1 MAYQKLQAG
10 TAIAVIPA
18 DNINIPNP
26 SSEIL
31 RGRLATTTQ
40 ATIAG
45 TNTFTAANTTFQDGS
60 VKVGDI
66 IYYHG
71 GTGQAMRITAIV
83 SDTVLTVDDGAGGAV
98 ANSAVNSDWEIFK
111 DTNTA
116 CVLYVGVAGDLEVNM
131 CNNGATILFTSA
143 LNGYHPIQVN
153 RVRAANTTATNI
165 VALW

>member
-18 DNINIPNP
+18 DNINIPNA
-26 SSEIL
+26 SN
-31 RGRLATTTQ
+31 RVATGTTDG
-40 ATIAG
+40 TTG
-45 TNTFTAANTTFQDGS
+45 LTNTGATFDDFS
-60 VKVGDI
+60 VSIGDI
-66 IYYHG
+66 VYD
-71 GTGQAMRITAIV
+71 TSNSVAARVTAIAP
-83 SDTVLTVDDGAGGAV
+83 TVLTLDDGNGV
-98 ANSAVNSDWEIFK
+98 AVNLATGADYSIYK

-116 CVLYVGVAGDLEVNM
+116 CVLYVGVAGNLNVDM

-153 RVRAANTTATNI
+153 RVRATGTTATNI

>member
-18 DNINIPNP
+18 NNINIPNP

-40 ATIAG
+40 AVITG
-45 TNTFTAANTTFQDGS
+45 TDTFTAANTTFEDGS

-71 GTGQAMRITAIV
+71 GTGEAMRITAIV
-83 SDTVLTVDDGAGGAV
+83 SDLILTVDDGAGGAV
-98 ANSAVNSDWEIFK
+98 ANSAAADWELFK

-116 CVLYVGVAGDLEVNM
+116 CVLYVGTAGDLEVNM
-131 CNNGATILFTSA
+131 CNNGSTVLFTAA

-153 RVRAANTTATNI
+153 RVRAANTTAANI

>member
-18 DNINIPNP
+18 NNINIPNP

-40 ATIAG
+40 AVITL
-45 TNTFTAANTTFQDGS
+45 TNTFTATGTTFDDGS

-71 GTGQAMRITAIV
+71 VIPEAIRITAIV
-83 SDTVLTVDDGAGGAV
+83 SDLILTVDDGAGGGV
-98 ANSAVNSDWEIFK
+98 ANNIAADWELFK

-116 CVLYVGVAGDLEVNM
+116 CVLYVGGAGDLEVNM
-131 CNNGATILFTSA
+131 CNNGSTVLFTSA

-153 RVRAANTTATNI
+153 RVLATGTAATNI
-165 VALW
+165 IALW

>member
-26 SSEIL
+26 SSERL
-31 RGRLATTTQ
+31 RGRAATTTQ
-40 ATIAG
+40 AVITL
-45 TNTFTAANTTFQDGS
+45 TNTFTATNTTFQDGS

-71 GTGQAMRITAIV
+71 TTPEAMRITAIV
-83 SDTVLTVDDGAGGAV
+83 SDTVLTVDNGAGGAV
-98 ANSAVNSDWEIFK
+98 ANNVAADWELFK

-116 CVLYVGVAGDLEVNM
+116 CVLYIGVAGDLTVDM

-153 RVRAANTTATNI
+153 RVRATGTAATNI